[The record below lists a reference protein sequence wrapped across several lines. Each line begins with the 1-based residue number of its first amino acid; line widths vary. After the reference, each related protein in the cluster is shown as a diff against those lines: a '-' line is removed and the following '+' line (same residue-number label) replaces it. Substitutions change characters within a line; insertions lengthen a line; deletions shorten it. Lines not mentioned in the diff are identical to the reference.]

1 MRRAR
6 RFTCSTAGLI
16 LLLAACSSANALDA
30 PVSVGVMT
38 DAPSVAYQD
47 PLTNQR
53 SGFDVDLYRWI
64 GDNSSPKFL
73 PTEIDVNIEN
83 RETVLRERRV
93 SFIVSSY
100 SIADFREP
108 LIDFAGPYLTTQQGV
123 MMRKGDNLTIRGPQD
138 LVGKNVCAQLGSTS
152 ARQLKAIRGVIV
164 TELVGLGECV
174 KRLSEGYVQVVS
186 TDQLLLQGYARRD
199 PLLEVPI
206 AVRFGALERWGI
218 GLQPE
223 DGDKNC
229 KLLNEKIRSFII
241 SKVWDTAFLANFGD
255 IDPAPYRPDP
265 NNLRECVIDKE
276 DP

>member
-6 RFTCSTAGLI
+6 FTYVTTGLT
-16 LLLAACSSANALDA
+16 LFLAACSSANALDL
-30 PVSVGVMT
+30 PVSVGIMT
-38 DAPSVAYQD
+38 DVPSVAYQD

-64 GDNSSPKFL
+64 GDNSSPKFR

-108 LIDFAGPYLTTQQGV
+108 LVDFAGPYLTTQQGV
-123 MMRKGDNLTIRGPQD
+123 LMRKADNLTIRGPQD
-138 LVGKNVCAQLGSTS
+138 LAGKNVCAPLGSTS

-174 KRLSEGYVQVVS
+174 KQLSDGNVQAVS
-186 TDQLLLQGYARRD
+186 ADQLLLQGYARRD
-199 PLLEVPI
+199 PLLEVPTTL
-206 AVRFGALERWGI
+206 RFGALERWGI

-223 DGDKNC
+223 DGDENC

-241 SKVWDTAFLANFGD
+241 SKTWDTAFRLNFGD

-265 NNLRECVIDKE
+265 NNLRECVIDE
-276 DP
+276 ENP